1 MIFNVPRYLFLA
13 GLLLINQ
20 SLAASCRLCD
30 GKLREVSYRV
40 VICNDPITCD
50 KGDTHGTCTATKY
63 VSSMVCKKCNT
74 PSIVEECE
82 QKDSHNRLACT
93 AHPNTP
99 PFWTGKFRGWDGQ
112 SD

>member
-20 SLAASCRLCD
+20 SLAASCSVCD
-30 GKLREVSYRV
+30 GKLREVSYSV
-40 VICNDPITCD
+40 AMCNEPITCD
-50 KGDTHGTCTATKY
+50 KGETHGTCTATKY

-82 QKDSHNRLACT
+82 QKDSHNRLACS
-93 AHPNTP
+93 AHTNTE
-99 PFWTGKFRGWDGQ
+99 PFWKGTFRGWDGQ